1 VISILAPLGY
11 AALLFHSGSYDA
23 SALLRFPFLFV
34 VSLFYGYFMQ
44 LVRTQKVLREQAEQ
58 KNRGKAELLNVLSHE
73 LKTPL
78 TVITSFTQALKGE
91 VLGSVTADQSSLL
104 HNRRNCPAMPFSMPG
119 GTIEKRC
126 QVSDWNN
133 WTIVARISKN
143 WL

>member
-1 VISILAPLGY
+1 
-11 AALLFHSGSYDA
+11 
-23 SALLRFPFLFV
+23 
-34 VSLFYGYFMQ
+34 
-44 LVRTQKVLREQAEQ
+44 
-58 KNRGKAELLNVLSHE
+58 VLSHE

-91 VLGSVTADQSSLL
+91 VLGSVTVDQSSLM

-133 WTIVARISKN
+133 WTIVARISKFGSKS
-143 WL
+143 LFAQPA

>member
-1 VISILAPLGY
+1 LLISILAPLGY

-34 VSLFYGYFMQ
+34 VSFFYGYFMQ
-44 LVRTQKVLREQAEQ
+44 LVITQKVLREQAEQ

-91 VLGSVTADQSSLL
+91 VLGSVTVDQSFVD
-104 HNRRNCPAMPFSMPG
+104 A
-119 GTIEKRC
+119 
-126 QVSDWNN
+126 
-133 WTIVARISKN
+133 
-143 WL
+143 

>member
-58 KNRGKAELLNVLSHE
+58 KNRGKAEAQRAFPRIENTAHCDHQLY
-73 LKTPL
+73 PGA
-78 TVITSFTQALKGE
+78 QR
-91 VLGSVTADQSSLL
+91 GSP
-104 HNRRNCPAMPFSMPG
+104 R
-119 GTIEKRC
+119 
-126 QVSDWNN
+126 
-133 WTIVARISKN
+133 
-143 WL
+143 